1 MPATIRTGL
10 IGYGFASKTFHAPL
24 IEAMPG
30 LELVA
35 VSSSDAAKV
44 HADRPTLTVLAS
56 PEELIARPDIALVVI
71 PTPNDT
77 HFPLAR
83 AALLAGKHVVV
94 DKPFTLSVAQ
104 AQALSAL
111 ATRQAVVL
119 SVFHNRRWDGDF
131 MTVRQLVQ
139 SGELGRVVHF
149 ESHFDR
155 FRPQLRCRWR
165 EQPGLGSGLWYDLG
179 PHLIDQALQL
189 FGWPQAI
196 NVDLANLRDG
206 SKTDDWCHAQL
217 RYDGLRVSLH
227 ASALVAA
234 CELRFAVHGT
244 RGSYVKHGLDTQED
258 SLKAGALP
266 CWPPQHG
273 WGTDAGYSMLTAL
286 HEDQLVA
293 RAWPLQRGHYGAY
306 YAGLRD
312 AILGLAPNPVT
323 PAQAIAVMALIER
336 GQQSA
341 AQRRELPTPAL
352 NDLTP
357 G

>member
-131 MTVRQLVQ
+131 MTMRQLVQ

-165 EQPGLGSGLWYDLG
+165 EQPGLGGGLWYDLG

-206 SKTDDWCHAQL
+206 AKTDDWCHAQL

-266 CWPPQHG
+266 CWPPQPG
-273 WGTDAGYSMLTAL
+273 WGTDAGYSMLTVL

-293 RAWPLQRGHYGAY
+293 RAWPLQRGNYGAY
-306 YAGLRD
+306 YAELRD
-312 AILGLAPNPVT
+312 AIFGLAPNPVT
-323 PAQAIAVMALIER
+323 PAQAIVVMALIER